1 MTTAGH
7 WEVWIDRNLAET
19 CATEAEALAA
29 CAGYL
34 AANAP
39 DLIDDLWICYEAGN
53 GAATGPAYR
62 GADLLARVRAAGG
75 AS

>member
-1 MTTAGH
+1 MTRWH

-34 AANAP
+34 AVNAP
-39 DLIDDLWICYEAGN
+39 DLIDDLWIRQGQ
-53 GAATGPAYR
+53 TAYR
-62 GADLLARVRAAGG
+62 GADLVARVQAAGG
-75 AS
+75 AQ